1 MSRMRLYLAGASTAG
16 IVIGGILGLAGVA
29 SAAPTSTAS
38 GARVTAARHGM
49 MRERTLLSAR
59 LAPSVPADPAIFGA
73 TPGGIPWVIREG
85 HVRLS
90 RAGYLQVTVSRLIDP
105 QTGKNPL
112 SYLAASVYCNGT
124 RVATTKAVR
133 FSARGNA
140 SLHAKVMLPAFC
152 AAPAVLVNP
161 VMGTT
166 PSNVKDNVYIAFD
179 GRANS

>member
-112 SYLAASVYCNGT
+112 SHLAASVYCNGT